1 MKLLSL
7 VLLLGLSMPA
17 CSMFTKS
24 GRQERAYSK
33 YVRNMSSSRDKQRS
47 KIIQQRAEVPTLRAS
62 PPPEENIQVSESE

>member
-17 CSMFTKS
+17 CSMLTKS
-24 GRQERAYSK
+24 GRQERAYAK

-47 KIIQQRAEVPTLRAS
+47 KVIQQRAEVPTLRSS
-62 PPPEENIQVSESE
+62 PPPEETVQVSESE